1 MALAYPGP
9 PRGKNTFQEEDFPA
23 LVSSAP
29 KLSHAPS
36 SLISAWN
43 NSCSKKVNPPTP
55 GAQAV
60 VGGSQPSRKAGKGSK
75 GGRKG
80 GQAPVDEE
88 EGGGLTVQELR
99 SVPTTV
105 AVSSLLAPAANQS
118 STKVGKKKKVG
129 SEKSGATSSPLLT
142 HDYTPKPSGAEQ
154 VPEPPLSKAE
164 SPVAIVVNGHS
175 EGAALARNTP
185 KEPPGL
191 PRPLG
196 PLPCPIPQED
206 FPALGGPCPPRMP
219 PPPGMCAQCQLGSLG
234 F

>member
-1 MALAYPGP
+1 M
-9 PRGKNTFQEEDFPA
+9 
-23 LVSSAP
+23 
-29 KLSHAPS
+29 
-36 SLISAWN
+36 
-43 NSCSKKVNPPTP
+43 
-55 GAQAV
+55 
-60 VGGSQPSRKAGKGSK
+60 
-75 GGRKG
+75 
-80 GQAPVDEE
+80 DEE

-105 AVSSLLAPAANQS
+105 AVSSLLAPTANQS

-129 SEKSGATSSPLLT
+129 SEKTGAASSPLLPPD
-142 HDYTPKPSGAEQ
+142 HIPKPSGAEQ
-154 VPEPPLSKAE
+154 APDSSLSKAE
-164 SPVAIVVNGHS
+164 VPVTIVNGHS
-175 EGAALARNTP
+175 EGPALARSTP

-219 PPPGMCAQCQLGSLG
+219 PPPGMCSSG